1 MQFLCFHVL
10 SGSAEAQVTWGG
22 TVKRLFIAYFI
33 RNISAKKISKSVHLC
48 QSYSKPNVG
57 RF

>member
-1 MQFLCFHVL
+1 LCFHVL
-10 SGSAEAQVTWGG
+10 SGSAEAQVIWGG
-22 TVKRLFIAYFI
+22 TVKRLFIVYFI
-33 RNISAKKISKSVHLC
+33 RNVSAKKISKSVHVC